1 MVEASA
7 LVSQSTR
14 LKMLRSD
21 LTCQRRKLDPSQIKK
36 YYEFIAPS
44 GLSTGEGSIEALL
57 TPSPK
62 GVSNAQVTASRST

>member
-1 MVEASA
+1 MVETSA

-21 LTCQRRKLDPSQIKK
+21 LTCQRRKLDPNQK

-44 GLSTGEGSIEALL
+44 DLITGEGSIEALL

-62 GVSNAQVTASRST
+62 GAQVTASRST